1 MASTQSWHKRIGYWM
16 FIVLLIP
23 ICFEGA
29 LWVLQ
34 YRPYQ
39 QVEYVIQSTPSDC
52 LISHP
57 DLGFGLNPGKYSV
70 TINGGLSYSVTHGP
84 DSLRITSPEHILDSL
99 PQLWLLG
106 CSYTYGMGVNDEE
119 TFAWQL
125 QEKHPEYRVRNFGV
139 PGFGT
144 VQSYLQLKRLL
155 ASGEIP
161 ASVILNYADFHD
173 ERNVLAPRYR
183 HALSVGFRGADSSIS
198 EVMRGS
204 SIPFVSLNDKSL
216 LIQSAAWDSLYQD
229 WRGRATFASI
239 NFWQTFSDNIH
250 QYDLAPRKTTILLIR
265 KMDSICRNR
274 QIPFAVMGLTQ
285 TKETESLLQ
294 TLDSLSISTQDIS
307 VDLQDSTY
315 NHLPFDSHP
324 NALAHRKYG
333 ERIVLR

>member
-1 MASTQSWHKRIGYWM
+1 MDTKRPWQQRIGYWI
-16 FIVLLIP
+16 FIIALIP
-23 ICFEGA
+23 ICFELA

-34 YRPYQ
+34 YRPYRQ
-39 QVEYVIQSTPSDC
+39 KAYEIQSTPELC

-57 DLGFGLNPGKYSV
+57 TLGFGLNPGAYSV
-70 TINGGLSYSVTHGP
+70 TINDGLSYTVTHGLDSLRVTSAKALP
-84 DSLRITSPEHILDSL
+84 DSLPEC
-99 PQLWLLG
+99 WLLG

-119 TFAWQL
+119 TFAWLL
-125 QEKHPEYRVRNFGV
+125 QEAHPEFRVRNFGV

-155 ASGEIP
+155 ASGETP
-161 ASVILNYADFHD
+161 TNVILNYADFHD

-183 HALSVGFRGADSSIS
+183 HALSVGFRGADSTIND
-198 EVMRGS
+198 VMEGS
-204 SIPFVSLNDKSL
+204 RIPFASMNGESLQL
-216 LIQSAAWDSLYQD
+216 QSVAWDSLYQD
-229 WRGRATFASI
+229 WRGRSTFASV

-265 KMDSICRNR
+265 EMDSMCRNR

-294 TLDSLSISTQDIS
+294 TLDSLGISTQDIS

-315 NHLPFDSHP
+315 NHLPYDSHP
-324 NALAHRKYG
+324 NALAHREYG
-333 ERIVLR
+333 EGIVSR